1 MTRLV
6 DGRARGDR
14 RRHWPPRCGVGGD
27 GELQQIGSDDLAGL
41 DQTTTSTTTTTTTT
55 TVAPT
60 ADGAGGHHDTTTGCT
75 TSTIATEPVE
85 LYFVAGG
92 VLESVSQELTRG
104 VSLSRVLTALESGP
118 PPPDVGIGLTSDL
131 PIGLTRSVT
140 ESGTGVATVD
150 LVGDLF
156 EDIPGGVEQRRAI
169 AQIVLTLTM
178 RPGIGQVSFTL
189 DGEPLAVPKLGN
201 VLSDPGEPVARI
213 DYESLLD
220 QDDVFT
226 TDEPTT
232 ITRPRLRHRRQRAS
246 PPVDNRLRSSET
258 RRLSSRDAR
267 PGRAG
272 AASPCRP

>member
-1 MTRLV
+1 VSRFVSVALV
-6 DGRARGDR
+6 ASIAALVAG
-14 RRHWPPRCGVGGD
+14 CGLGGD

-55 TVAPT
+55 VAPT
-60 ADGAGGHHDTTTGCT
+60 ATVPEGTTTTTGAT
-75 TSTIATEPVE
+75 TSTIAIEPVE

-104 VSLSRVLTALESGP
+104 VSLTRVLTALESGP

-131 PIGLTRSVT
+131 PIGVTRNAT
-140 ESGTGVATVD
+140 ESGSGVATVD
-150 LVGDLF
+150 LVGELF

-189 DGEPLAVPKLGN
+189 DGEPLSVPKLGN
-201 VLSDPGEPVARI
+201 VLSDPGEPVARN

-220 QDDVFT
+220 QADVFT
-226 TDEPTT
+226 TGSLTTTTTTPTST
-232 ITRPRLRHRRQRAS
+232 T
-246 PPVDNRLRSSET
+246 D
-258 RRLSSRDAR
+258 
-267 PGRAG
+267 
-272 AASPCRP
+272 

>member
-1 MTRLV
+1 VSRFVAVALV
-6 DGRARGDR
+6 ACATALAAA
-14 RRHWPPRCGVGGD
+14 CGVGGD
-27 GELQQIGSDDLAGL
+27 GELQQIGSGDLAGL

-55 TVAPT
+55 IVPT
-60 ADGAGGHHDTTTGCT
+60 ATMPAGTTTTTGAT

-85 LYFVAGG
+85 LYFVAGS

-131 PIGLTRSVT
+131 PVGLTRTVT
-140 ESGTGVATVD
+140 PSSTGIATVD

-189 DGEPLAVPKLGN
+189 DGERLAVPKLGN
-201 VLSDPGEPVARI
+201 VLSEPGEPVARS

-220 QDDVFT
+220 QDDVFNPDPPAAT
-226 TDEPTT
+226 TTT
-232 ITRPRLRHRRQRAS
+232 TTTT
-246 PPVDNRLRSSET
+246 PPST
-258 RRLSSRDAR
+258 T
-267 PGRAG
+267 G
-272 AASPCRP
+272 